1 MTSPGDSES
10 PLRTAVAIRLPR
22 RPGVAAGETM
32 RIEPVEQGNLSARCY
47 VALKDALIAGNFRPG
62 QRLLMQD
69 LAKQLGTSVTPVRE
83 ACMRL
88 VSERGLEVRSG
99 RFVTVPNLTVSLYM
113 EIRTIRIELEGLAA
127 ELAATNITPA
137 ELKAISGIQSRFET
151 ADHAHAS
158 NESIRLNREFHFM
171 VYRLS
176 RMQMLTSHIESLWI
190 SMGPIL
196 NVFYNEVAN
205 NYVGAE
211 EHTNLI
217 KALRA
222 KDGKKARAA
231 ITMDILRGGEALLS
245 YLTRGSTPSLP
256 R

>member
-1 MTSPGDSES
+1 MASSNDAISPVTGKAAVGASGRVHDLASE
-10 PLRTAVAIRLPR
+10 
-22 RPGVAAGETM
+22 PGK
-32 RIEPVEQGNLSARCY
+32 IEPLEHGSLSARTY
-47 VALKDALIAGNFRPG
+47 VALKDALIAGRFRPG

-69 LAKQLGTSVTPVRE
+69 LADQLGTSVTPVRE

-99 RFVTVPNLTVSLYM
+99 RFVAVPELTVSRYM

-127 ELAATNITPA
+127 EMAAANATA
-137 ELKAISGIQSRFET
+137 QDVKVISGLQTRFEA
-151 ADHAHAS
+151 ADRAHLS
-158 NESIRLNREFHFM
+158 EESIRLNRQFHFT

-176 RMQMLTSHIESLWI
+176 RMQMLISHIESLWI

-196 NVFYNEVAN
+196 NVFYNQVAN

-211 EHTNLI
+211 AHTHLI

-231 ITMDILRGGEALLS
+231 ITMDILRGGDELMG
-245 YLTRGSTPSLP
+245 YLTGKQSES
-256 R
+256 

>member
-1 MTSPGDSES
+1 
-10 PLRTAVAIRLPR
+10 
-22 RPGVAAGETM
+22 M
-32 RIEPVEQGNLSARCY
+32 RIEPLEQGNLSARTY
-47 VALKDALIAGNFRPG
+47 VVLKDALIAGNFRPG

-69 LAKQLGTSVTPVRE
+69 LAEQLGTSVTPVRE

-99 RFVTVPNLTVSLYM
+99 RFVTVPNLTVSRYM

-127 ELAATNITPA
+127 ELAAKNVTA
-137 ELKAISGIQSRFET
+137 ADLKALGGIQSRFEA
-151 ADHAHAS
+151 ADRAHAS
-158 NESIRLNREFHFM
+158 TEAIRLNREFHFM

-176 RMQMLTSHIESLWI
+176 QMQMLISHIESLWI

-211 EHTNLI
+211 EHRHLI

-231 ITMDILRGGEALLS
+231 ITRDILRGGEALLG
-245 YLTRGSTPSLP
+245 YLSGKGAAKPA
-256 R
+256 